1 MASREETN
9 GRPPWVVR
17 KIEGVLIDITGVLYN
32 GGEEG
37 GEVIPG
43 SVQAIERL
51 KAAGYKVQFCT
62 NEDTCT
68 REQLV
73 SKLAQFGFK
82 LSPNELLA
90 PPPVARKILQERNL
104 RPLLLLHPGGLVEFE
119 GVDCHNPNCVI
130 IGGAEEQFTYEHMNE
145 AFRLLLN
152 SSSPVLLAMGYG
164 RYYRRG
170 SNLVLDAGPYTKAL
184 EFACDIKAE
193 IVGKPSPAFF
203 LAALESIHVLPEDA
217 IMIGDDI
224 VSDVGGAQAC
234 GIRGVQVRTGKF
246 RPEDEHHL
254 TVKPDGY
261 VDNLAQAVDLILK
274 YN

>member
-1 MASREETN
+1 
-9 GRPPWVVR
+9 
-17 KIEGVLIDITGVLYN
+17 
-32 GGEEG
+32 
-37 GEVIPG
+37 
-43 SVQAIERL
+43 
-51 KAAGYKVQFCT
+51 
-62 NEDTCT
+62 
-68 REQLV
+68 
-73 SKLAQFGFK
+73 
-82 LSPNELLA
+82 
-90 PPPVARKILQERNL
+90 VARKILQERNL
-104 RPLLLLHPGGLVEFE
+104 RPLLLLHPGGLAEFE

-152 SSSPVLLAMGYG
+152 SESPVLLAMGYG

-184 EFACDIKAE
+184 EFACDVKAE

-203 LAALESIHVLPEDA
+203 LAALETIHVLPEDA
-217 IMIGDDI
+217 VMIGDDI

-246 RPEDEHHL
+246 RPADEHHP

-261 VDNLAQAVDLILK
+261 VDNLAQAVDMILK